1 MYGSTNGSGFG
12 AIKGVT
18 TAGEAHRTAVHLD
31 DARELALGAAVRRAE
46 ATMQPE
52 EVARLIRHMD
62 TVAREEETI
71 VHHDDNSD
79 GYSAKS

>member
-1 MYGSTNGSGFG
+1 MYDSTNGSGFG

-52 EVARLIRHMD
+52 EVARLRHMN

-79 GYSAKS
+79 DYSAKS